1 MPSKYT
7 KVFVSVSFLWHQCSF
22 QYCFYDINKY
32 NKIYDCEILS
42 TCTKCW
48 CYLNSWFTHVHVVVL
63 TQLQNYNNKPFRPLT
78 FLVVLEQVSM
88 IEKFFLIYV
97 DEIEESRFCFNFLC
111 FVLVFCCFV
120 MFLFY
125 FCTAEGTD
133 KYETGTN
140 VTRTTKKT
148 PLTTFMK
155 GEEWRLFLSFLLKS
169 DKFSDFFDIAG

>member
-88 IEKFFLIYV
+88 IEKLFLIYV
-97 DEIEESRFCFNFLC
+97 DEIGESRFCFNLMAYFLC
-111 FVLVFCCFV
+111 FVFVFCCFV

-125 FCTAEGTD
+125 FCFYFVLLCFVLGGGGNFIRLAPFWSCNQYICCTNML
-133 KYETGTN
+133 YE
-140 VTRTTKKT
+140 
-148 PLTTFMK
+148 
-155 GEEWRLFLSFLLKS
+155 
-169 DKFSDFFDIAG
+169 